1 MRCVLRPL
9 QACASEGDTEDD
21 TPRRRTAYSSQV
33 MTINSGARGAFFPR
47 GCLLLVAFSSLA
59 LHCGPDF
66 SASCTLTYRKA
77 LFPRSHLF
85 CDRVV
90 LANEEEASIDG

>member
-1 MRCVLRPL
+1 MR
-9 QACASEGDTEDD
+9 
-21 TPRRRTAYSSQV
+21 
-33 MTINSGARGAFFPR
+33 GARGAFFPR

-77 LFPRSHLF
+77 LLPRSHRF
-85 CDRVV
+85 CDNRY
-90 LANEEEASIDG
+90 LIKASAQRACQRSFAEPPLS